1 VLVLGNNVDVDAV
14 KTVRRREKSVQT
26 QSRNGWRLF
35 RGKVAFD
42 LLPSPQHCADD
53 CAAGPSSSP
62 AIPKEEPKPDLDED
76 SDSDVEIVPET
87 DQERT
92 RTMRDALDQ
101 SELDGLRSS
110 ELDYDWPDDF
120 VAPARSG
127 AGESETWTAALNP
140 GPSFSSVVAGTASS
154 RTAEN
159 DKAPAGGVGPSHALD
174 AEKHAS
180 SFRTASSA
188 GQTPSLKLGRIVE
201 DEVNF
206 RKKEA
211 VGLAGKKAVQK
222 LGGSQ
227 GSSQSA
233 PSSASAQEATVPST
247 ATMKGRGDSHEDEG
261 DRGEWECLVCT
272 L

>member
-1 VLVLGNNVDVDAV
+1 
-14 KTVRRREKSVQT
+14 
-26 QSRNGWRLF
+26 
-35 RGKVAFD
+35 
-42 LLPSPQHCADD
+42 
-53 CAAGPSSSP
+53 
-62 AIPKEEPKPDLDED
+62 
-76 SDSDVEIVPET
+76 
-87 DQERT
+87 
-92 RTMRDALDQ
+92 MRDALDQ

-127 AGESETWTAALNP
+127 AGESETWTAALDP
-140 GPSFSSVVAGTASS
+140 GPSSSSIVAGTASS
-154 RTAEN
+154 SSAEN
-159 DKAPAGGVGPSHALD
+159 AKAPAGGVGPSRALA

-180 SFRTASSA
+180 SFRAASSV

-222 LGGSQ
+222 LGGPQ
-227 GSSQSA
+227 GSSKSNT
-233 PSSASAQEATVPST
+233 SSASAQEATARST
-247 ATMKGRGDSHEDEG
+247 VTMKERGDTQEDEG
-261 DRGEWECLVCT
+261 NRGEWECLVCT